1 VREEKKGNQNMVMKT
16 ITRVLLVAGL
26 AFGVSSLANAKDAP
40 KTLMGASG
48 QALAD
53 TCAGCHGTDGASGG
67 PGTPSIGGL
76 SNEYFVELMEGF
88 KSGEI
93 PSTIMGRIAKGY
105 SKDEVKRISTHFAAK
120 PFVPAKQKFD
130 AAKAAKGAK
139 LHDKNCE
146 KCHEDG
152 GKVVED
158 DTGRL
163 AGQWMHYLNSTMK
176 DFISGKREMTKKMKK
191 KVMKLHAKSGDAA
204 FENLMHYYASQ
215 Q

>member
-1 VREEKKGNQNMVMKT
+1 MVIKT
-16 ITRVLLVAGL
+16 ITRILLVAGL
-26 AFGVSSLANAKDAP
+26 AFGMSSAAMAAKHAKKKMAP

-48 QALAD
+48 MALAN

-67 PGTPSIGGL
+67 PGTPTIAGL
-76 SNEYFVELMEGF
+76 SSEYFVELMKGF

-105 SKDEVKRISTHFAAK
+105 TGDEVKKMATYFGGK
-120 PFVPAKQKFD
+120 PFVPAKQSYDK
-130 AAKAAKGAK
+130 AKAAKGAK
-139 LHDKNCE
+139 LHEKNCE

-152 GKVVED
+152 GTDVDD

-163 AGQWMHYLNSTMK
+163 AGQWTHYLKSTMA
-176 DFISGKREMTKKMKK
+176 DFIAGKRPMTRKMKK
-191 KVMKLHAKSGDAA
+191 KVMKLHTKGGDAA
-204 FENLMHYYASQ
+204 FDELMAYYASQ

>member
-1 VREEKKGNQNMVMKT
+1 MVMKT
-16 ITRVLLVAGL
+16 ILRALLVAGM
-26 AFGVSSLANAKDAP
+26 AFGFSNIAAAKSHDKKKMAP
-40 KTLMGASG
+40 KTLMGASAT
-48 QALAD
+48 ALSD

-67 PGTPSIGGL
+67 PGTPTIGGL
-76 SNEYFVELMEGF
+76 SSEYFIELMNGF

-105 SKDEVKRISTHFAAK
+105 NADEIKKMSGWFAGK
-120 PFVPAKQKFD
+120 TFVPAKQEFD

-139 LHDKNCE
+139 LHEQNCE

-152 GKVVED
+152 GTKVED

-163 AGQWMHYLNSTMK
+163 AGQWTHYLRTTMA
-176 DFISGKREMTKKMKK
+176 DYIAGKREMTKKMKK
-191 KVMKLHAKSGDAA
+191 RVMKLHAKGGDAA
-204 FENLMHYYASQ
+204 FDELMHYYASQ

>member
-1 VREEKKGNQNMVMKT
+1 MVMKT

-26 AFGVSSLANAKDAP
+26 AFGMSSAAMAAKHGKKKMAP

-48 QALAD
+48 LALAD

-67 PGTPSIGGL
+67 PGTPSISGL
-76 SNEYFVELMEGF
+76 SAPYFTELMAGF

-93 PSTIMGRIAKGY
+93 PSTIMGRISKGY
-105 SKDEVKRISTHFAAK
+105 NAAEVKAMAAHFGGK
-120 PFVPAKQKFD
+120 PFVNAKQTFD

-139 LHDKNCE
+139 LHEKNCE

-152 GKVVED
+152 GQNVSD

-163 AGQWMHYLNSTMK
+163 AGQWTYYLKATMA
-176 DFISGKREMTKKMKK
+176 DYISGKREMTRKMKK
-191 KVMKLHAKSGDAA
+191 KVMKLHTKGGDAA
-204 FENLMHYYASQ
+204 FDELMAYYASQ

>member
-1 VREEKKGNQNMVMKT
+1 MVTKT

-26 AFGVSSLANAKDAP
+26 AFGISSMASAADKP
-40 KTLMGASG
+40 KTVTGAGASM
-48 QALAD
+48 LAD

-67 PGTPSIGGL
+67 PASPSIGGL
-76 SNEYFVELMEGF
+76 SQAYFVELMQGF
-88 KSGEI
+88 ASGEI

-105 SKDEVKRISTHFAAK
+105 TKEEIKAIAAYYNGK
-120 PFVPAKQKFD
+120 PFVPAKQDFD
-130 AAKAAKGAK
+130 KDKASKGAK
-139 LHDKNCE
+139 LHEKYCE

-163 AGQWMHYLNSTMK
+163 AGQWAPYLHATMK
-176 DFISGKREMTKKMKK
+176 DFISGKREMTRKMKK
-191 KVMKLHAKSGDAA
+191 RVMELHVKQGDDA
-204 FENLMHYYASQ
+204 FDALIDYYASQ

>member
-1 VREEKKGNQNMVMKT
+1 MVMKT
-16 ITRVLLVAGL
+16 ITRLLLTAGL
-26 AFGVSSLANAKDAP
+26 AFGVSTMAVAKDAP
-40 KTLMGASG
+40 KTLMGANG
-48 QALAD
+48 QALSD

-76 SNEYFVELMEGF
+76 SKAYFIELMQGF

-105 SKDEVKRISTHFAAK
+105 NEEEIDKIAAHFAGLK
-120 PFVPAKQKFD
+120 FVPAKQKFD

-139 LHDKNCE
+139 LHEKNCE

-163 AGQWMHYLNSTMK
+163 AGQWMYYLNATMK
-176 DFISGKREMTKKMKK
+176 DYISGKREMTKKMKK
-191 KVMKLHAKSGDAA
+191 RVMKLHAKSGDAA
-204 FENLMHYYASQ
+204 FDELMHYYASQ